1 MAVVKARRL
10 FPILA
15 VLLVALSLAATVSA
29 ANSPVQPIESWAVVE
44 QGGKPVGFGVDQ
56 YFSSADGVRYV
67 SDLTLQIEMM
77 GTPGRVTQ
85 HIEQVADKNFQ
96 FKSFISVSD
105 INGTRLQVKGELEGN
120 TVKITTT
127 TADGRDHVSSWE
139 KPGDLYFD
147 SSFTDSV
154 IAAGGLRV
162 GKSYRT
168 TVISLAT
175 YSPTPFEMTVTKAT
189 TVEYAGKK
197 VPVFEVV
204 TKGTGGEVTS
214 LMDENGITYLAR
226 SAAQNMVIRKIE
238 KDRIPELESA
248 AADVLIIP
256 GNVSVTH
263 PYRSTSS
270 LIRFTWKDV
279 AYDLFNLEDNRQKL
293 VEHKES
299 AGSHEVVVAIHRDT
313 RDFTGKVKLPVAD
326 DSFKK
331 YLTDSMYITPSSPEV
346 KKLAAQIV
354 GGETDAWKATQK
366 LVDWVFNYIK
376 PAMIPET
383 LTTEQILRKK
393 EGKCV
398 EYAVLFA
405 SLARAAGLPTRL
417 ALGERYQDNMWIGH
431 MWNEVWLGE
440 WVTVDASHNQ
450 ASPDAL
456 LLKFVHSDSVPGTQ
470 NVRIGLTGKLGI
482 VIQQY
487 ELEPQTASQQLVTG
501 IEGLTYS
508 NADYRCQVTAPA
520 GWIVQEASEQG
531 MPMAIMQ
538 PAANPRGSA
547 IVLMFSA
554 PSGTR
559 PQLILDSRLPMLQGA
574 LPGFTLISQEAKNV
588 GSDAAAVGTWT
599 FEQAKV
605 KYRQQNWVVIH
616 GDVGFLFVFTAPD
629 AEWGAYEGAFGEI
642 VKGFRAF

>member
-1 MAVVKARRL
+1 MKARRL

-15 VLLVALSLAATVSA
+15 VLLVVLSLAATVSA
-29 ANSPVQPIESWAVVE
+29 ANSPAQPIESWAVVE

-67 SDLTLQIEMM
+67 SDLTLQIEML

-85 HIEQVADKNFQ
+85 HIELVADRSFR
-96 FKSFISVSD
+96 FKSFLSVSD

-127 TADGRDHVSSWE
+127 TADGRDHVTSWE

-147 SSFTDSV
+147 SSFMDSV
-154 IAAGGLRV
+154 IATGGLRV
-162 GKSYRT
+162 GRTYRA

-175 YSPTPFEMTVTKAT
+175 YSPAPFEMTVTKAT
-189 TVEYAGKK
+189 TFEYAGKK
-197 VPVFEVV
+197 IPVFEVI
-204 TKGTGGEVTS
+204 TKGTGGEATS
-214 LMDENGITYLAR
+214 LMDANGITYLAR
-226 SAAQNMVIRKIE
+226 SAAQDMVIRKIE
-238 KDRIPELESA
+238 KEQIPELESA

-256 GNVSVTH
+256 GNVTVTH
-263 PYRSTSS
+263 PFRSTSS
-270 LIRFTWKDV
+270 LIKFTWKDV
-279 AYDLFNLEDNRQKL
+279 AYNLFNPEDNRQKV
-293 VEHKES
+293 VEHQES
-299 AGSHEVVVAIHRDT
+299 AGSHEVVVAIHRDD
-313 RDFTGKVKLPVAD
+313 RDFTGKVKLPVAG
-326 DSFKK
+326 DSFKM
-331 YLTDSMYITPSSPEV
+331 YLEDSMYITPSSPEV
-346 KKLAAQIV
+346 KKLTAQIV
-354 GGETDAWKATQK
+354 GNETDAWKATQK

-376 PAMIPET
+376 PALIPET
-383 LTTEQILRKK
+383 LTTEQILQKK

-417 ALGERYQDNMWIGH
+417 ALGERFQDNMWIGH

-440 WVTVDASHNQ
+440 WVAVDASHNQ

-456 LLKFVHSDSVPGTQ
+456 LLKFVHSDSVLGTQ
-470 NVRIGLTGKLGI
+470 DVRLGLTGKLGI
-482 VIQQY
+482 AIRQY
-487 ELEPQTASQQLVTG
+487 ELEPQAFSQKLVTG
-501 IEGLTYS
+501 IAGLTYT

-531 MPMAIMQ
+531 MPMAVMQ
-538 PAANPRGSA
+538 PAANPQGSA
-547 IVLMFSA
+547 VVLMFSA
-554 PSGTR
+554 PAGTR
-559 PQLILDSRLPMLQGA
+559 PQLILDSRVPVLKGV
-574 LPGFTLISQEAKNV
+574 LPGFTLVSQEAKTV
-588 GSDAAAVGTWT
+588 GTDAAAVGTWT

-629 AEWGAYEGAFGEI
+629 GDWGAYEGAFGEI
-642 VKGFRAF
+642 VQGFKAF